1 MSNDKVINFGDIK
14 SGKSKNEESK
24 KKLKNEI
31 EKSNLSLNK
40 KSKVNFK
47 SICFLVVII
56 IIIFYPL
63 AYVGNQLVTL
73 TQFESKIKN
82 LESELEET
90 KIKSK
95 NIQSEIDGAKSN
107 EFIEKMA
114 REQLKMVKKG
124 EIVYVKIE

>member
-14 SGKSKNEESK
+14 SEKSKNEESK
-24 KKLKNEI
+24 KKLKNET
-31 EKSNLSLNK
+31 EKDNLSVNK
-40 KSKVNFK
+40 KSKINFK
-47 SICFLVVII
+47 NICFLAVII

-73 TQFESKIKN
+73 TQFESNIEALK
-82 LESELEET
+82 SELEET